1 VPAINKV
8 AERQRDFK
16 DAFELGRLCHAL
28 RKKKQVKQPN
38 KKKRARM
45 TLSRA
50 AENKK
55 YS

>member
-28 RKKKQVKQPN
+28 RKKKKQVNQP